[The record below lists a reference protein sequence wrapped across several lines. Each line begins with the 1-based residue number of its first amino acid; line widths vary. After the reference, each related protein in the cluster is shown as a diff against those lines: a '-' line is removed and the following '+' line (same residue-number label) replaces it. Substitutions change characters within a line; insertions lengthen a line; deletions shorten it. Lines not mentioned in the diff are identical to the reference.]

1 MVGGPRQ
8 TFAKARQGSSLSCVS
23 QYDITVWVPG
33 HPIIGIIRQDV
44 MCLGSDWANLRVLSQ
59 DQSTMQ
65 TRLRRKYP
73 MCQGSVGCATSVQ
86 EFLSCWL
93 FKRDAPHCGFV
104 RSWDNKVMNRAASE
118 EGICPHTLLLLL
130 SLSLYALGQFT
141 HTHTYIHR
149 PSGWR
154 NLWAVGL
161 CRATLQGRGHKTK
174 ALVTWKN
181 SCNLQEEVEHLR
193 DDGWIL
199 SVLFWAK
206 CQSWGGCCWLM
217 FPLPSI
223 PPPLFTS
230 FDAKCTSC
238 SPLQAQCRHPPCAAQ
253 GPSGALLWTWQ
264 LQGTFLP
271 WKVYLVI
278 SPKCPEVKYTVK

>member
-1 MVGGPRQ
+1 MEQLVRKEYAH
-8 TFAKARQGSSLSCVS
+8 TLTSSLSLFPFTPS
-23 QYDITVWVPG
+23 I
-33 HPIIGIIRQDV
+33 
-44 MCLGSDWANLRVLSQ
+44 NL
-59 DQSTMQ
+59 
-65 TRLRRKYP
+65 
-73 MCQGSVGCATSVQ
+73 
-86 EFLSCWL
+86 
-93 FKRDAPHCGFV
+93 H
-104 RSWDNKVMNRAASE
+104 
-118 EGICPHTLLLLL
+118 
-130 SLSLYALGQFT
+130 T
-141 HTHTYIHR
+141 HTHTYAHW

-154 NLWAVGL
+154 NLRAVGL

-181 SCNLQEEVEHLR
+181 SWNLQEEVEHLR

-223 PPPLFTS
+223 PPPLCTS
-230 FDAKCTSC
+230 FNAKFTSC
-238 SPLQAQCRHPPCAAQ
+238 SLLHHHVSVTSETSVKHVHSECRHPPCAAQ

-264 LQGTFLP
+264 LQETFLP

-278 SPKCPEVKYTVK
+278 SPNVLRWNILLSKLSWYKPVVGMQ